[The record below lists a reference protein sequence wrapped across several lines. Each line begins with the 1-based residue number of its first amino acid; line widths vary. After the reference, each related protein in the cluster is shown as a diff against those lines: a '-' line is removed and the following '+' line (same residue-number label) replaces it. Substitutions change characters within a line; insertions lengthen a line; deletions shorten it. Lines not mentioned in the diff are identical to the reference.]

1 MVRENHLL
9 SLVIWGGLLQGE
21 MQKFTAVCEQ
31 DATTFQETQGTV
43 RGI

>member
-9 SLVIWGGLLQGE
+9 SLVIWGGPLQGE
-21 MQKFTAVCEQ
+21 MQKITAVSKQ
-31 DATTFQETQGTV
+31 DATTFQETQETV